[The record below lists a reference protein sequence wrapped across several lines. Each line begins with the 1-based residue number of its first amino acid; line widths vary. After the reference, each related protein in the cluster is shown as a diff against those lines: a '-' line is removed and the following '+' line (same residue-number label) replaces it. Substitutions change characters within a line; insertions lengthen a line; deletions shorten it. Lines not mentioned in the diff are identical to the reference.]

1 MKVANFSKRLYKD
14 KMAKALVDEI
24 SCFTEVFNQ
33 AKRFAFQTLV
43 REKRWK
49 RKLYKES
56 SHLVVKKK
64 FSLNDYVANSVVREA
79 NALFSSRT
87 ELNKLYIQQTE
98 EKIKK
103 IKKKLK
109 SERKHFTQL
118 KKIKESCIKGNLR
131 FPKNLKFSHHSSG
144 IVSLEQKKQSL
155 IWFNTYLFEHQHID
169 KDITFRKA
177 KIGRLE
183 HRLFRLEEK
192 KEKLKTHIP
201 SVVFGTKKLFKQQF
215 TKEEYIQDHASWRKL
230 FLAARNKEFLI
241 SGRKDAGSGNFVFHY
256 NTETNELHITTLG
269 GQVATIPDVTFPY
282 GQEIVNQII
291 DNQKKCKNKK
301 EFGKPI
307 SWSVENHGDFYII
320 KNIVDVESNPYINF
334 STSDG
339 VIGVDCNVDHFAWAD
354 LSKDGNYLDSGK
366 FSFSVH
372 KKTAGQ
378 ITKII
383 EAEAIALVNLAV
395 RKNKPIVMEKIDTT
409 LSKTGDAYGNK
420 KANRMKSIFAYRK
433 MAQAIISR
441 ANKLGVDVIQ
451 VTPAYTSISGKMKYM
466 RKFGISIH
474 QSAAYTIG
482 RRGLGY
488 KEKAPKVL
496 NKYIVQKEK
505 HHWSQWSILHKKFS
519 VNTNSF
525 YHIFNVNK
533 PYQEINVHHSSL
545 REEETK
551 QLLKALT

>member
-307 SWSVENHGDFYII
+307 SWSVENHGDYYII

-339 VIGVDCNVDHFAWAD
+339 IIGVDCNVDHFAWAD

-372 KKTAGQ
+372 KKAAGQ

-395 RKNKPIVMEKIDTT
+395 RKNKPIVMENIDTT

>member
-1 MKVANFSKRLYKD
+1 M
-14 KMAKALVDEI
+14 
-24 SCFTEVFNQ
+24 
-33 AKRFAFQTLV
+33 
-43 REKRWK
+43 
-49 RKLYKES
+49 
-56 SHLVVKKK
+56 
-64 FSLNDYVANSVVREA
+64 
-79 NALFSSRT
+79 
-87 ELNKLYIQQTE
+87 
-98 EKIKK
+98 
-103 IKKKLK
+103 
-109 SERKHFTQL
+109 
-118 KKIKESCIKGNLR
+118 
-131 FPKNLKFSHHSSG
+131 
-144 IVSLEQKKQSL
+144 
-155 IWFNTYLFEHQHID
+155 FEHQHID

-201 SVVFGTKKLFKQQF
+201 SVVFGTKKRFKQQF

-307 SWSVENHGDFYII
+307 SWSVENHGDYYII
-320 KNIVDVESNPYINF
+320 KNIVDVESNPSINF

-395 RKNKPIVMEKIDTT
+395 RKNKPIVMENIDTT

-451 VTPAYTSISGKMKYM
+451 VNPAYTSISGKMKYM

>member
-131 FPKNLKFSHHSSG
+131 FPRNLKFSHHSSG

-256 NTETNELHITTLG
+256 NTETNELHITTLR
-269 GQVATIPDVTFPY
+269 
-282 GQEIVNQII
+282 
-291 DNQKKCKNKK
+291 
-301 EFGKPI
+301 
-307 SWSVENHGDFYII
+307 WSS
-320 KNIVDVESNPYINF
+320 SN
-334 STSDG
+334 
-339 VIGVDCNVDHFAWAD
+339 
-354 LSKDGNYLDSGK
+354 DS
-366 FSFSVH
+366 
-372 KKTAGQ
+372 
-378 ITKII
+378 
-383 EAEAIALVNLAV
+383 
-395 RKNKPIVMEKIDTT
+395 
-409 LSKTGDAYGNK
+409 
-420 KANRMKSIFAYRK
+420 
-433 MAQAIISR
+433 
-441 ANKLGVDVIQ
+441 
-451 VTPAYTSISGKMKYM
+451 
-466 RKFGISIH
+466 
-474 QSAAYTIG
+474 
-482 RRGLGY
+482 
-488 KEKAPKVL
+488 
-496 NKYIVQKEK
+496 
-505 HHWSQWSILHKKFS
+505 
-519 VNTNSF
+519 
-525 YHIFNVNK
+525 
-533 PYQEINVHHSSL
+533 
-545 REEETK
+545 
-551 QLLKALT
+551 

>member
-1 MKVANFSKRLYKD
+1 
-14 KMAKALVDEI
+14 
-24 SCFTEVFNQ
+24 
-33 AKRFAFQTLV
+33 
-43 REKRWK
+43 
-49 RKLYKES
+49 
-56 SHLVVKKK
+56 
-64 FSLNDYVANSVVREA
+64 
-79 NALFSSRT
+79 
-87 ELNKLYIQQTE
+87 
-98 EKIKK
+98 
-103 IKKKLK
+103 
-109 SERKHFTQL
+109 
-118 KKIKESCIKGNLR
+118 
-131 FPKNLKFSHHSSG
+131 LKFSHHSSG

-395 RKNKPIVMEKIDTT
+395 RKNKPIVMENIDTT

-451 VTPAYTSISGKMKYM
+451 VNPAYTSISGKMKYM